1 MGRQFRRAALRI
13 QICGDNYNSES
24 TVREGLLMRGVE
36 RGSSSSCMDLVGWG
50 DVDGG
55 KLKRSSQLCLISVI
69 AIALVCGL
77 LAA

>member
-13 QICGDNYNSES
+13 PICGDNYNSES
-24 TVREGLLMRGVE
+24 TVREGSLMSGGGK
-36 RGSSSSCMDLVGWG
+36 GSSSSCMDLVVRG

-69 AIALVCGL
+69 AIALACGL
-77 LAA
+77 